1 MELKDLFV
9 IFHLLG
15 VAFGLGGALA
25 SDSMFFSALKDM
37 KISRTEM
44 RFLQMG
50 SAMVWIGLV
59 ILIVSGY
66 LLFSLDSD
74 RYLNSAKFLAK
85 MTIVGI
91 ILLNGLFLHISLIPR
106 LRRHI
111 RGHLPSSDEFMRKRP
126 FLFTSGAIS
135 LVSWLSALT
144 LGALHKVPWSYGEIT
159 GVYLLILLVAGLV
172 ANLLGRR
179 LIPVIRK
186 KNG

>member
-1 MELKDLFV
+1 M
-9 IFHLLG
+9 LG
-15 VAFGLGGALA
+15 AGGALA
-25 SDSMFFSALKDM
+25 SDSMFLKSLKDL
-37 KISRTEM
+37 KVSKTEM
-44 RFLQMG
+44 SFLQMG
-50 SAMVWIGLV
+50 SAMVWIGLIILV
-59 ILIVSGY
+59 ISGY
-66 LLFSLDSD
+66 LLFSLEPD
-74 RYLNSAKFLAK
+74 RYLNSDKFLAK
-85 MTIVGI
+85 MTIVAV

-111 RGHLPSSDEFMRKRP
+111 GGHLPSSDEFMRKRP
-126 FLFTSGAIS
+126 YLFTSGAIS

-159 GVYLLILLVAGLV
+159 GAYLLILLVAGLV